1 MINTVI
7 FDMDGVIVDTEPI
20 HYYAYHQHFKELN
33 IDVPDE
39 LYGTFTGYSTINT
52 YQKIVAHFQLPHDP
66 AELVNRKRDLF
77 NDAFDTKPD
86 LELIEGA
93 FDLIKSLHSSGFQL
107 LLASSSAKVTIKR
120 VFDRFALHP
129 YFSYIVSGED
139 FPQSK
144 PHPAIFLDAVAKSG
158 APKSACIVIE
168 DSTNG
173 IKAANAA
180 GVFCVGY
187 KSPHSVNQ
195 NYNTANLVINHF
207 SELNA
212 EKIRALRF

>member
-20 HYYAYHQHFKELN
+20 HYYAYHQHFKELD

-66 AELVNRKRDLF
+66 ADLVNRKRDLF

-93 FDLIKSLHSSGFQL
+93 FDLIKSLHESGFQL

-120 VFDRFALHP
+120 VFDRFNLHP
-129 YFSYIVSGED
+129 YFSHIVSGED

-144 PHPAIFLDAVAKSG
+144 PHPAIFLDAVEKSG
-158 APKSACIVIE
+158 QPKSACIVIE

-187 KSPHSVNQ
+187 KSPHSLNQ
-195 NYNTANLVINHF
+195 KYDTANLVISHF

-212 EKIRALRF
+212 EKIRNLRF